1 MEKNS
6 SSAALVVAVALVA
19 FGAMALV
26 VAVSGC
32 NLFINLVR

>member
-1 MEKNS
+1 MERNS

-19 FGAMALV
+19 LVVTALA

-32 NLFINLVR
+32 NLFIHLVR